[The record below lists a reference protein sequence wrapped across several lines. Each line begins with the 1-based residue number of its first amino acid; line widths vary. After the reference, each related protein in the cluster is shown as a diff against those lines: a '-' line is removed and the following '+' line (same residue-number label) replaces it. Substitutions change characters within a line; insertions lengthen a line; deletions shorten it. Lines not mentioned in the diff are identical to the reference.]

1 MGTESTVKQK
11 RGVRGKIQK
20 NAIEGKAEYI
30 TNALQIAVGYTYMS
44 KGQLLDFFEK
54 GSVTE
59 KENEIEVT
67 AANVFMKGD
76 KLTILLDKKT
86 NLFINK
92 KFSSFLG
99 EDLFDGEIKYLK
111 FSSGINHVSETTLN
125 LPAEKALINA
135 LNEDYTQRIN

>member
-1 MGTESTVKQK
+1 
-11 RGVRGKIQK
+11 
-20 NAIEGKAEYI
+20 
-30 TNALQIAVGYTYMS
+30 MS
-44 KGQLLDFFEK
+44 KGQLLDVFEK
-54 GSVTE
+54 GTVTE

-76 KLTILLDKKT
+76 KLTIILDKKT